1 MRDGITYD
9 EVYEIAAEVCEEMF
23 TKFLRNLVKL
33 VPAGEEIVDDIQEQQ
48 YEELKALR
56 QEKLKESVNKA
67 FTKPAVKQNP
77 VVSREDDFG
86 LLGGNDFAAIAHPEN
101 EVKPGEDSSWAEKND
116 MDSALAS
123 MDLPPMG
130 NIDD

>member
-1 MRDGITYD
+1 MREGITYD

-33 VPAGEEIVDDIQEQQ
+33 VPAGEEVVDDIQEQQ

-67 FTKPAVKQNP
+67 FTKPARPKQE
-77 VVSREDDFG
+77 SQSDDFG

-101 EVKPGEDSSWAEKND
+101 EVKPGENSSWAEKND
-116 MDSALAS
+116 MDSALAN

>member
-33 VPAGEEIVDDIQEQQ
+33 VPAGEDVVDDIQEQQ

-56 QEKLKESVNKA
+56 QEKLKESVDKA
-67 FTKPAVKQNP
+67 FTKPARQRPAVQ
-77 VVSREDDFG
+77 SDDFG

-116 MDSALAS
+116 MDSALAN

>member
-33 VPAGEEIVDDIQEQQ
+33 VPASEEIVDDIQEQQ

-56 QEKLKESVNKA
+56 QEKLKESVNKE
-67 FTKPAVKQNP
+67 FTKPARPKPAPIPN
-77 VVSREDDFG
+77 DDFG

-116 MDSALAS
+116 MDSALAN

>member
-33 VPAGEEIVDDIQEQQ
+33 VPAGEEVVDDIQEQQ

-56 QEKLKESVNKA
+56 QEKLKESVNKE
-67 FTKPAVKQNP
+67 FTKPARPKP
-77 VVSREDDFG
+77 VSQSDDFG